1 MINIRKDLIE
11 QELERDT
18 KRGYIYHKFNLHNR
32 FIDKLLNHY
41 YCVEMCKNWY
51 DSEPNIDKYILDMAY
66 MYEDRTE
73 EEIND
78 KDNYFTK
85 YYIKEKYNKEYTR
98 EEAKRCYEIE
108 KQLYEEYKNS
118 ERKLTFNNWQDPY
131 KEGIW
136 GMSQKEVD
144 KIVYDTFKFI
154 QKFNISKKD
163 RLYISHKDDEIR
175 IYFYGRDFNKL
186 DYWFIFKKRNRRIK

>member
-18 KRGYIYHKFNLHNR
+18 KRGYIYHKFNLLNK
-32 FIDKLLNHY
+32 FIDKLLNYY
-41 YCVEMCKNWY
+41 YCVEMCENWY
-51 DSEPNIDKYILDMAY
+51 DSEPNIDESISDMAY
-66 MYEDRTE
+66 MYEDCTE

-78 KDNYFTK
+78 KDNHFTK

-118 ERKLTFNNWQDPY
+118 ERRLTFNNWQDPY
-131 KEGIW
+131 REGIW

-144 KIVYDTFKFI
+144 KLAYDTFKSI
-154 QKFNISKKD
+154 QKFNVSKKD
-163 RLYISHKDDEIR
+163 RLYISYKDDEIR
-175 IYFYGRDFNKL
+175 IYFYGRDFDEL
-186 DYWFIFKKRNRRIK
+186 DYWFVFKKKDRRIK